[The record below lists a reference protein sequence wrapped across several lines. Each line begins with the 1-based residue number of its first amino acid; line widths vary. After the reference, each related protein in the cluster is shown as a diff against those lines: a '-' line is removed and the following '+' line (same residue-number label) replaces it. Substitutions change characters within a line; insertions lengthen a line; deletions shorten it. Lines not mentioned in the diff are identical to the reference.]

1 MEIKENLLYSI
12 KRVFQND
19 INYIKI
25 STIPSFI
32 LVLFQAVNMQIV
44 SNTRKIEIKLQKNVP
59 TKKIKINKTIDK
71 LRIIV
76 LVQNQI

>member
-59 TKKIKINKTIDK
+59 TKKIIINKTIDK